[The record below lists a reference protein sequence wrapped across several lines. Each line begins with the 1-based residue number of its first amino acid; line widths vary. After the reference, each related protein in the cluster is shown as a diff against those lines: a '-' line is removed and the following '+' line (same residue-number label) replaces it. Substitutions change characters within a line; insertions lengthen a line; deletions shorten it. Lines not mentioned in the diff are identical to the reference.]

1 MPARM
6 GVPLGVESMAVS
18 GVPVLPMPQAAK
30 LAVATTTAIR
40 AAVTLRWLIGLSF
53 LAPKRA
59 RAARRAGPRTRR
71 VSRCHGG
78 LRADGCHRA
87 GRAGRQHLDKV
98 GAA

>member
-59 RAARRAGPRTRR
+59 RAARRGPAHAAGQPLPR
-71 VSRCHGG
+71 GG
-78 LRADGCHRA
+78 FGLTAATGPVAPA
-87 GRAGRQHLDKV
+87 GSTWIKLG
-98 GAA
+98 